1 VCGFL
6 GKVSFENIDDK
17 DVDGFNDFTVCRGP
31 DETKYLTNKNFSENS
46 NYSFSLIFNRLK
58 ILDLSNLASQPM
70 VSKDFKNILMFN
82 GEIFNHQELR
92 KDMEN
97 VGIEFDTDH
106 SDTEV
111 ILKGISNFGIDYI
124 SKLNGQFSIS
134 FFDLENDIIYLIRD
148 RLGQKPL
155 FYSFDDHNLS
165 FGSNLKSVSGI
176 SKNVKID
183 SSEIGNFLNLGVVPS
198 PKTILK
204 NIYKVS
210 PGEYLKINL
219 KNKKIE
225 IEKENY
231 WNLDNFIDEK
241 DFIDSEMIDILKSSV
256 EIRMQADVEIANY
269 LSGGIDSTSLIKI
282 ASKDRHLNT
291 YSMSIEDEAY
301 DESKWFNEVSQKFKT
316 NNKII
321 RLNSKNIQFD
331 EVIES
336 INIFDEP
343 YADPSTIPSFIL
355 SKEISRN
362 FKVAISGDG
371 GDELFGGYERIK
383 VAHKEKSMRN
393 NLFSKFYYLY
403 PSFLGSGN
411 KFLKNSNK
419 ANQSYKSYIE
429 DKKFI
434 NLTNKKPNISFD
446 KSYLSNSKDSIK
458 NLLIA
463 DIKIY
468 LSEMMLLKI
477 DRTSMANSLEVRSPF
492 LDHRLFE
499 YMLSH
504 KFTSKD
510 LINSKRLLK
519 KFLSEDFDEN
529 FLNRRKMGFVFD
541 LENWIYNNKKNIVNT
556 VYKSEIRNT
565 ISKTNINLLF
575 LFKTRINALRIWKIF
590 FLAVY
595 SENVN
600 YK

>member
-1 VCGFL
+1 
-6 GKVSFENIDDK
+6 
-17 DVDGFNDFTVCRGP
+17 
-31 DETKYLTNKNFSENS
+31 
-46 NYSFSLIFNRLK
+46 
-58 ILDLSNLASQPM
+58 M

-92 KDMEN
+92 KDMES
-97 VGIEFDTDH
+97 VGIEFETDH

-111 ILKGISNFGIDYI
+111 ILNGISNFGIDYI

-282 ASKDRHLNT
+282 ASKDRRLNT

-316 NNKII
+316 NNKTV

-411 KFLKNSNK
+411 KF
-419 ANQSYKSYIE
+419 
-429 DKKFI
+429 F
-434 NLTNKKPNISFD
+434 
-446 KSYLSNSKDSIK
+446 
-458 NLLIA
+458 
-463 DIKIY
+463 
-468 LSEMMLLKI
+468 
-477 DRTSMANSLEVRSPF
+477 
-492 LDHRLFE
+492 
-499 YMLSH
+499 
-504 KFTSKD
+504 
-510 LINSKRLLK
+510 
-519 KFLSEDFDEN
+519 
-529 FLNRRKMGFVFD
+529 
-541 LENWIYNNKKNIVNT
+541 
-556 VYKSEIRNT
+556 
-565 ISKTNINLLF
+565 
-575 LFKTRINALRIWKIF
+575 
-590 FLAVY
+590 
-595 SENVN
+595 
-600 YK
+600 